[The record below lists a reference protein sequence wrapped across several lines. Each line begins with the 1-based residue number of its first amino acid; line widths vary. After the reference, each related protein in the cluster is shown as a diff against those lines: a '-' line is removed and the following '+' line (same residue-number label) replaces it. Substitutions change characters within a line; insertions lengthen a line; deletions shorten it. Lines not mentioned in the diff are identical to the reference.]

1 MLGTLV
7 PLSIFATWVM
17 VVELYTVPKLL
28 TVFLIDPVDFH
39 IYRLA
44 GEALNHGRSLYS
56 GDFLPGLP
64 FTCPPF
70 AGTLFRALPLIGP
83 LEGTIMWQGL
93 NALGLLIVLW
103 LIYKEFLPALFLTIG
118 SLGFDAIHGSFF
130 YGQINLVLMFLVALD
145 FLPKHRNR

>member
-56 GDFLPGLP
+56 GDFLQVYPSP
-64 FTCPPF
+64 TH
-70 AGTLFRALPLIGP
+70 RS
-83 LEGTIMWQGL
+83 
-93 NALGLLIVLW
+93 
-103 LIYKEFLPALFLTIG
+103 PAHYFG
-118 SLGFDAIHGSFF
+118 YYRS
-130 YGQINLVLMFLVALD
+130 
-145 FLPKHRNR
+145 